1 MNLSKEGS
9 LKIERSLV
17 FSSEDRLL
25 DWTFA
30 LECSMKMKSTLT
42 LSAKKPIRR
51 KINIGGGGET
61 PIKQAAKVDI
71 LALAKLGMDEEIVEN
86 RLALFSRRATASMV
100 ISIRALTE
108 YKVCTLDPTGDEQED
123 SWATIRAHF
132 LQSFRLGGGANGRI
146 MRGEEIVRIS
156 ISDSVANRQDSPD
169 HHAVIEQDPISPSR
183 RGQNR
188 RIFRRFSTSE
198 EVEDITKT
206 SSID

>member
-1 MNLSKEGS
+1 
-9 LKIERSLV
+9 
-17 FSSEDRLL
+17 
-25 DWTFA
+25 
-30 LECSMKMKSTLT
+30 

-71 LALAKLGMDEEIVEN
+71 LALAEQSTKDHAAKLGMDEEIVEN